1 MKHKTLSPL
10 VAAAAVAL
18 PGAAFACGGLFCNNS
33 QPVVQ
38 QAENILFVVD
48 GETTHM
54 HVRITYGG
62 PPQEFGWLLPVPRG
76 VETAVSTEQVF
87 QVLGQFAPNF
97 QLTYERTVQCEEEAY
112 PSAAEGDFN
121 ADAGAGGNDG
131 RGVQV
136 ISREPVGPYDR
147 AILDARSVDDLRL
160 WLDQNGY
167 QIPEQVDAT
176 LRPYVDSGA
185 AVFVAI
191 KLLPGEDTGDLVPL
205 HLSFPGN
212 APTIPIVPTA
222 VATQADLG
230 IVAQVLGDARAIP
243 LNYRH
248 VQINEAAIDWMS
260 GGSNYFDVV
269 AQASDEAGGRAFT
282 TDFAGPH
289 GLGQGQGPLTLVNP
303 DLIDRIA
310 EARTVEDFSPL
321 SCELDIFDADV
332 SRILRSVFQP
342 PEGEAQTFLDCL
354 GGVGNAPGSAIDGA
368 AIAERFRVEI
378 NTPRTAINE
387 HFAAKPY
394 LTRLFTTMSAEE
406 MTEDPSFAVNPD
418 AAAVDNVHR
427 ATATVYQCTPEG
439 WYDYSN
445 IRIVTESGLAFDVTN
460 GEQPNAIRRQDG
472 QTVRQGA
479 EPAAAVIEQYLTS
492 GDPTTDLDNV
502 PEIQDRNDPNK
513 LDAVGG
519 GGDDDGC
526 GCSAGGHG
534 SPVGI
539 GAGLFLLALGAGL
552 RRRRR

>member
-1 MKHKTLSPL
+1 MNRVLSSRI
-10 VAAAAVAL
+10 AALAALAVPGPAL
-18 PGAAFACGGLFCNNS
+18 ACGGLFCNNS

-48 GETTHM
+48 DQTTHM

-87 QVLGQFAPNF
+87 QALGRFAPSF
-97 QLTYERTVQCEEEAY
+97 QLNFEFSVECQEEQY
-112 PSAAEGDFN
+112 PSAAEGNFAG
-121 ADAGAGGNDG
+121 ADAGAGGIDD

-147 AILDARSVDDLRL
+147 AILDARSVDDLRA
-160 WLDQNGY
+160 WLDENGY
-167 QIPEQVDAT
+167 QVPDQVDAT

-191 KLLPGEDTGDLVPL
+191 KLLPGQETGDLVPL

-222 VATQADLG
+222 VATQPDLG

-260 GGSNYFDVV
+260 GGNNYFDVV

-289 GLGQGQGPLTLVNP
+289 QLTGDTLSLISLDLIARMAEVRTLEELGPLT
-303 DLIDRIA
+303 
-310 EARTVEDFSPL
+310 
-321 SCELDIFDADV
+321 CELDIFDADV
-332 SRILRSVFQP
+332 SRILRSVLEP
-342 PEGEAQTFLDCL
+342 PAGEPAAFLDCA

-368 AIAERFRVEI
+368 AIAERIRVEI
-378 NTPRTAINE
+378 NTPRETINA
-387 HFAAKPY
+387 HLAAKPY

-406 MTEDPSFAVNPD
+406 MTEDPTFAVNPD
-418 AAAVDNVHR
+418 AAPVDNVHR
-427 ATATVYQCTPEG
+427 ATGTIHQCTPEG

-445 IRIVTESGLAFDVTN
+445 IRIVTESGLAFDVVN
-460 GEQPNAIRRQDG
+460 GEQSDVIRRQDG
-472 QTVRQGA
+472 QTVRKGD

-492 GDPTTDLDNV
+492 GEPTTDLDNV
-502 PEIQDRNDPNK
+502 PGIQDRNDPKN
-513 LDAVGG
+513 LPSLQGG
-519 GGDDDGC
+519 GDDGC
-526 GCSAGGHG
+526 GCSAGGGG
-534 SPVGI
+534 SAPGV
-539 GAGLFLLALGAGL
+539 GAGLLLLALGAGL